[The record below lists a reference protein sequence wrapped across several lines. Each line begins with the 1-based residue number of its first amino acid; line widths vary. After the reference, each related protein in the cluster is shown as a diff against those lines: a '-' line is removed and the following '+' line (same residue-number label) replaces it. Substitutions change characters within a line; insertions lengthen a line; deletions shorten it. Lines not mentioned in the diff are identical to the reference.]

1 MARGYRAIL
10 ELPEKVDALEVSYQL
25 FHKWVNDKYLPPE
38 RERSI
43 EFDDDGIYRFGELG
57 SRRDEGRT
65 EEVTV
70 TRLRESSKD
79 RHYHRQLLEV
89 VNTSEKNDR
98 WTTRMYSMTA
108 TKESRYRQ
116 VIWVEVIPPAS
127 SEEPARRPNLV
138 VELVKQYDL
147 CLHESGVPISHSV
160 QDIGE
165 EKDVDDLKN
174 WIFSQQRRVAI
185 VVAAPISDESD
196 CEAHHQW
203 REVLKT
209 LTDDSCG
216 CASYFLLK
224 PEVYDYFCQCVGS
237 LKMDKGCLRT
247 YLPQVNPGDD
257 LDFKRHRI
265 LTSSTLYHGLDGQT
279 KKFRPELSRIIAR
292 TPCSYIWEKGLDGEL
307 KSAQDV
313 LSKQRLEVPT
323 FRLALAPEVI
333 LEEAE
338 ETETSVAKAVEH
350 VVQTVLASRKGEESD
365 SKPHEQTTA
374 LQTPQVASDIQR
386 TDRSRRPQWAAP
398 LIELIRRFAPMFD
411 PRTHDD
417 MSDGV
422 EALSAGLSVIDERYN
437 DLEQK
442 VHKLTQDFQG
452 EKNKLQKEIDAY
464 EALFEQSEE
473 NGEAVERVAELEE
486 KIQEQEIERSY
497 ERDEYLKLEKENRRL
512 RHQLNHPEV
521 GLQDYDYEEENL
533 DKPPA
538 DMATLFDWMTADDRY
553 ARVRE
558 YVEFS
563 APKRMQDAIM
573 ELDLKAENWRYA
585 ADFWKFILVLRDYM
599 RAREA
604 GDFCGSVHQYL
615 KESVGTYRTC
625 SYKRHAPTE
634 SQTVRNT
641 PEWRVERVFPIPFD
655 VNPEG
660 KVEMFAHFKTSH
672 SDTNDPRMYYLIDN
686 DHTHKVYIGYIGPH
700 LTNTKTN

>member
-10 ELPEKVDALEVSYQL
+10 ELPEKEDALEVSYQL
-25 FHKWVNDKYLPPE
+25 FHDWVNKKYLPLE
-38 RERSI
+38 GRRSI
-43 EFDDDGIYRFGELG
+43 EFDDEGIYRFGEL
-57 SRRDEGRT
+57 SLRRSKGQA

-70 TRLRESSKD
+70 TLLRETSKD

-89 VNTSEKNDR
+89 VNTSEQNDR
-98 WTTRMYSMTA
+98 WTTRLYAMTA
-108 TKESRYRQ
+108 TKESRYHQ

-138 VELVKQYDL
+138 VDLVKSYNV
-147 CLHESGVPISHSV
+147 HESGVSISDRV
-160 QDIGE
+160 QDIVDE
-165 EKDVDDLKN
+165 EQVDQLTD
-174 WIFSQQRRVAI
+174 WIFNQQRRVAI
-185 VVAAPISDESD
+185 VVAAPISDEND

-224 PEVYDYFCQCVGS
+224 PDVYDYFCQQVGE
-237 LKMDKGCLRT
+237 LKLEQGCLRT
-247 YLPQVNPGDD
+247 YLPKVNLKDETDP
-257 LDFKRHRI
+257 KRHRI

-338 ETETSVAKAVEH
+338 ETETSVAKVVEH

-365 SKPHEQTTA
+365 SKPHEQTAA

-437 DLEQK
+437 NLAQK

-452 EKNKLQKEIDAY
+452 EKNRLQKEIDAY
-464 EALFEQSEE
+464 EALFEQAEE
-473 NGEAVERVAELEE
+473 DSRAAERVVELEKRIE
-486 KIQEQEIERSY
+486 EQEEDRKEERAKY
-497 ERDEYLKLEKENRRL
+497 RELENKVRRL
-512 RHQLNHPEV
+512 EYQLRNPQT
-521 GLQDYDYEEENL
+521 GLQGYDYVEEQL
-533 DKPPA
+533 DTAPD
-538 DMATLFDWMTADDRY
+538 DMSTLFDWMTREGLY
-553 ARVRE
+553 PEVRE
-558 YVEFS
+558 YVVFCD
-563 APKRMQDAIM
+563 PDRMYDAI
-573 ELDLKAENWRYA
+573 LDLDDMSGNSRYA

-599 RAREA
+599 RARKEI
-604 GDFCGSVHQYL
+604 GFRGSVHEYLAESRGQYRI
-615 KESVGTYRTC
+615 ESQ
-625 SYKRHAPTE
+625 KRHSPTE
-634 SQTVRNT
+634 SETVRNNGKMYGERIF
-641 PEWRVERVFPIPFD
+641 PVPVEVDPRGEI
-655 VNPEG
+655 
-660 KVEMFAHFKTSH
+660 EMLAHFKTSH
-672 SDTNDPRMYYLIDN
+672 RDTNDPRMHYYADTQF
-686 DHTHKVYIGYIGPH
+686 THKVYIGYIGPH

>member
-1 MARGYRAIL
+1 MVRGYRAIL
-10 ELPEKVDALEVSYQL
+10 ELPEKEDALEVSYQL
-25 FHKWVNDKYLPPE
+25 FHRWLNDKYLPPE

-43 EFDDDGIYRFGELG
+43 EFDDDGIYRFGELTHRSKG
-57 SRRDEGRT
+57 QI

-89 VNTSEKNDR
+89 VNTSNRNGR

-108 TKESRYRQ
+108 TKESRYHQ

-127 SEEPARRPNLV
+127 FEEPARRPNLV
-138 VELVKQYDL
+138 VNLVSQYEV
-147 CLHESGVPISHSV
+147 HESSVPIFDSIREV
-160 QDIGE
+160 FD
-165 EKDVDDLKN
+165 EKDVDVLVDQ
-174 WIFSQQRRVAI
+174 IFDQQRRVAI
-185 VVAAPISDESD
+185 VVAAPISDEND
-196 CEAHHQW
+196 HAHDQW
-203 REVLKT
+203 HKILKT

-216 CASYFLLK
+216 CASYFLLN
-224 PEVYDYFCQCVGS
+224 PEVYDYFCQRIGN

-247 YLPQVNPGDD
+247 YLPQVNPSDD
-257 LDFKRHRI
+257 LDPKRHRI

-307 KSAQDV
+307 KKAQDV

-338 ETETSVAKAVEH
+338 ETETSVAKVVEH
-350 VVQTVLASRKGEESD
+350 VVQTVLASRKGEELD

-437 DLEQK
+437 SLAQK

-452 EKNKLQKEIDAY
+452 EKNRLQKEIDAY
-464 EALFEQSEE
+464 EALFEQAEE
-473 NGEAVERVAELEE
+473 DSKAVERVAELEE
-486 KIQEQEIERSY
+486 RIEEQEEDRKEERAKY
-497 ERDEYLKLEKENRRL
+497 QELENKVRRL
-512 RHQLNHPEV
+512 EYQLRNPQTGLQGYDYVEEQLNTAPV
-521 GLQDYDYEEENL
+521 
-533 DKPPA
+533 
-538 DMATLFDWMTADDRY
+538 DMATLFDWMTADGMY
-553 ARVRE
+553 PQVRE
-558 YVEFS
+558 YVEFYD
-563 APKRMQDAIM
+563 PDRMYEAILT
-573 ELDLKAENWRYA
+573 LDDMSGNSRYA
-585 ADFWKFILVLRDYM
+585 ADFWRFILVLRDYM
-599 RAREA
+599 RALEA
-604 GDFCGSVHQYL
+604 GDFSGGVHDYL
-615 KESVGTYRTC
+615 DESIGDYRTC
-625 SYKRHAPTE
+625 SQKRHSPTE
-634 SQTVRNT
+634 SETVRNNGKMCGERIF
-641 PEWRVERVFPIPFD
+641 PVPVEVDPRGEI
-655 VNPEG
+655 
-660 KVEMFAHFKTSH
+660 EMLAHFKTSH
-672 SDTNDPRMYYLIDN
+672 RDTNDPRMHYYADTRY
-686 DHTHKVYIGYIGPH
+686 THKVYIGYIGPH

>member
-10 ELPEKVDALEVSYQL
+10 ELPEKEDALEVSYQL
-25 FHKWVNDKYLPPE
+25 FYKWVNDKYLPPE

-57 SRRDEGRT
+57 LCRDEGRT

-70 TRLRESSKD
+70 TRIRESSKD

-89 VNTSEKNDR
+89 VNTSDGNGR

-108 TKESRYRQ
+108 TKESRYHQ

-127 SEEPARRPNLV
+127 FEEPARRPNLV
-138 VELVKQYDL
+138 VDLVKSYDV
-147 CLHESGVPISHSV
+147 HESGVSISDRV
-160 QDIGE
+160 RDIVDE
-165 EKDVDDLKN
+165 EGVDQLID
-174 WIFSQQRRVAI
+174 WIFNQRRRVAI
-185 VVAAPISDESD
+185 VVAAPISDEND
-196 CEAHHQW
+196 CQAHRQW
-203 REVLKT
+203 GEVLNT

-224 PEVYDYFCQCVGS
+224 PEVYDYFCQQVGD
-237 LKMDKGCLRT
+237 LKLEQGCLRT
-247 YLPQVNPGDD
+247 YLPKVNLKDETDP
-257 LDFKRHRI
+257 KRHRI
-265 LTSSTLYHGLDGQT
+265 LTSSTLYHGLDGEK

-307 KSAQDV
+307 KKAQDV

-323 FRLALAPEVI
+323 FRLALSPEVI

-365 SKPHEQTTA
+365 SKPHEQTAA

-437 DLEQK
+437 NLAQK

-452 EKNKLQKEIDAY
+452 EKNRLQKEIDAY
-464 EALFEQSEE
+464 EALFEQAEEGSE
-473 NGEAVERVAELEE
+473 AAERVAELEE
-486 KIQEQEIERSY
+486 KIEEQEIERSY
-497 ERDEYLKLEKENRRL
+497 ERDERRQLEAENQKLRWQVDHPQQSPHDFVDTEEYLDE
-512 RHQLNHPEV
+512 
-521 GLQDYDYEEENL
+521 
-533 DKPPA
+533 PPA
-538 DMATLFDWMTADDRY
+538 DMATLFDWMTREGLY
-553 ARVRE
+553 PEVRE
-558 YVEFS
+558 YVVFCD
-563 APKRMQDAIM
+563 PDRMSGAILT
-573 ELDLKAENWRYA
+573 LDDMSGNSRYA

-599 RAREA
+599 RARKEI
-604 GDFCGSVHQYL
+604 GFRGSVHEYLAERRGQYRI
-615 KESVGTYRTC
+615 ESQ
-625 SYKRHAPTE
+625 KRHSPTE
-634 SQTVRNT
+634 SETVRNNKKMCKERT
-641 PEWRVERVFPIPFD
+641 FPVPVEVDPRGEI
-655 VNPEG
+655 
-660 KVEMFAHFKTSH
+660 EMLAHFKTSH
-672 SDTNDPRMYYLIDN
+672 RDTNDPRMHYYADTRY
-686 DHTHKVYIGYIGPH
+686 THKVYIGYIGPH